1 VKIFYNLLLLSI
13 LVLFSTTFALA
24 QNPNCPD
31 VSEVLD
37 LTSLATE
44 SGAIA
49 AMNGAGLTLGG
60 ELLQVA
66 NTYNGGATADE
77 NAINDDHLTGCTGLK
92 LGIDNATDGA
102 NTNMTTTY
110 TLTGSV
116 SDVCFRIIDIDHNDE
131 IVINGSLN
139 GTVHSFDAGQATF
152 TLLDQSGNSC
162 IDYINNNTFSSNCIP
177 PEPNINDTTRG
188 AMDICFTAPID
199 QLELT
204 FYDKGTTT
212 GDAYTLCDMST
223 CAAVTDL
230 PIELAEF
237 SVTENDCQAN
247 LYWRTVTEPN
257 FSHFDIEK
265 STNGMDYTAIA
276 SIDSK
281 GNQAIG
287 AEYNFIDNQLAANNY
302 YRLKMVDS
310 DGLTEY
316 SNIETITTNCASGV
330 SISDVFPNPVRNM
343 TSSVR
348 FTSSINETEAKMVII
363 DALSRVVTQQT
374 IEVIEGMNLI
384 NLDLSTLNSGT
395 YYLFLEGDNWQTRVV
410 KFVKQ

>member
-1 VKIFYNLLLLSI
+1 MKIFNNILLLSI
-13 LVLFSTTFALA
+13 LVLFPTTFILA

-31 VSEVLD
+31 ASEVLD
-37 LTSLATE
+37 LTPLATQNA
-44 SGAIA
+44 AIA
-49 AMNGAGLTLGG
+49 AINAAGLTLGG

-77 NAINDDHLTGCTGLK
+77 DAINDDHLTGCTGLK
-92 LGIDNATDGA
+92 LGINNSTDGA

-110 TLTGSV
+110 TLGGPV
-116 SDVCFRIIDIDHNDE
+116 NNVCFRIIDIDRNDE

-139 GTVHSFDAGQATF
+139 GTVYSFDAGQAGF

-188 AMDICFTAPID
+188 AMDICFTEPID
-199 QLELT
+199 QLDLI

-223 CAAVTDL
+223 CATATDL
-230 PIELAEF
+230 PIELAHF
-237 SVTENDCQAN
+237 SVVENNCQAK
-247 LYWRTVTEPN
+247 LTWRTLTESN
-257 FSHFDIEK
+257 FSHFEVEK

-276 SIDSK
+276 TIYSQGSEASATD
-281 GNQAIG
+281 
-287 AEYNFIDNQLAANNY
+287 YFFTDNQLADNNY
-302 YRLKMVDS
+302 YRLKIIDN
-310 DGLTEY
+310 DGLVNY
-316 SNIETITTNCASGV
+316 SYIRTVPSDCANGI
-330 SISDVFPNPVRNM
+330 SISDVFPNPVRSM

-348 FTSSINETEAKMVII
+348 FTSSVNEAEAKMVII
-363 DALSRVVTQQT
+363 DALSRVITQQT

-384 NLDLSTLNSGT
+384 NLNVSALNNGT

-410 KFVKQ
+410 KFVKL